1 MRHVHGMNI
10 LKKTYNWVL
19 GWADSRWGAAALF
32 VLAFAESS
40 FFPIPPDVLLIA
52 LGLGC
57 AAKAFRYALICTIG
71 SVLGAMA
78 GYAIGHY
85 LWQTPGGEFTASADF
100 FFRIIPGFTHTE
112 YDKIC
117 AMYNQY
123 NFWVVF
129 TAGFSP
135 IPYKLITI
143 TAGVFKIDFPVFLVA
158 SVVSRGLRFFLISWL
173 IWKYGEPI
181 KRFIDKYFN
190 WLALVFT
197 VLLIG
202 GFFAIKH
209 AF

>member
-1 MRHVHGMNI
+1 MRRQSVPLRADLHNRFGTRRHGRI
-10 LKKTYNWVL
+10 
-19 GWADSRWGAAALF
+19 RH
-32 VLAFAESS
+32 
-40 FFPIPPDVLLIA
+40 
-52 LGLGC
+52 
-57 AAKAFRYALICTIG
+57 R
-71 SVLGAMA
+71 
-78 GYAIGHY
+78 
-85 LWQTPGGEFTASADF
+85 TPGGEFTAIADF
-100 FFRIIPGFTHTE
+100 LFRIIPGFTHPE

-197 VLLIG
+197 FLLIG
-202 GFFAIKH
+202 
-209 AF
+209 

>member
-1 MRHVHGMNI
+1 MLVI
-10 LKKTYNWVL
+10 AVIWFIPIYYLIVTTLKNPQEATANPL
-19 GWADSRWGAAALF
+19 GLPIHLEIGNYIKAWTNMQFPR
-32 VLAFAESS
+32 AFANTL
-40 FFPIPPDVLLIA
+40 FITATAVVIIVVF
-52 LGLGC
+52 
-57 AAKAFRYALICTIG
+57 
-71 SVLGAMA
+71 GAMA

-85 LWQTPGGEFTASADF
+85 LWQTPGGEFTAIADF

>member
-1 MRHVHGMNI
+1 MR
-10 LKKTYNWVL
+10 
-19 GWADSRWGAAALF
+19 RQ
-32 VLAFAESS
+32 
-40 FFPIPPDVLLIA
+40 
-52 LGLGC
+52 
-57 AAKAFRYALICTIG
+57 
-71 SVLGAMA
+71 SVPLR
-78 GYAIGHY
+78 
-85 LWQTPGGEFTASADF
+85 ADF